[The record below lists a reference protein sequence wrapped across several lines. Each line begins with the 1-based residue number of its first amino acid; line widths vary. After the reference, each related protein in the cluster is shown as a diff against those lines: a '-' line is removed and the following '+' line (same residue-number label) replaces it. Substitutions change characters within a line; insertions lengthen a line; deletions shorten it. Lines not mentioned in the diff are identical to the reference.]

1 MGDRNKALIIVST
14 IILALAFSFFYYGVS
29 QHNRTIDLLIS
40 STEADIDLSIQEV
53 RKRSLH
59 DYEKRLQ
66 TFLHMQPEIIEAF
79 AHRDRERLYKLC
91 RPKLDTLQ
99 KENSYFSNIH
109 FHLPDGHSFLRIH
122 APETWGEDLITTRP
136 SLKKI
141 HKEKK
146 PVSGFE
152 IGNHGGFFRVIAPVF
167 YQEHYVGAVEFGLDM
182 HQAVDMVHGVL
193 LMPVTSC
200 FREEQWKKATAF
212 NKFPLVRR
220 DGYVINSHGDPIYSK
235 LPLDLPM
242 GAEFHTQ
249 VQIEGKQYII
259 HTHQVFNDF
268 EGSSVGGLII
278 LQDITD
284 FVQEKRSFL
293 RRTAAFTVFLLFL
306 GFTALH
312 LSFNRIL
319 NAMSLEI
326 AKRKQA
332 ALEWGTAMDA
342 DHDTI
347 YLLDLDRHLL
357 RANKAFY
364 EVMKTTPESAVGMP
378 IEEIVHPLGNVDFC
392 PIGEAQKALRNA
404 HIIREP
410 EHQDNDS
417 GLPLEFTVTIVRDS
431 EQNPLS
437 IFMRRHDL
445 TEQRA
450 VEDTLR
456 KSKEEWERTFNSIA
470 DLITIQDADMRIVRA
485 NRAAEEFFEVAS
497 GELVG
502 HFCYQVFRGEGT
514 PCQDCPL
521 LTVSMKQEEHPPII
535 RHENLKKIFH
545 ITSSPLLGVDGKM
558 EYLVHIARDIT
569 AQKQLE
575 EELYQAHKMEAIGT
589 LAGGIAHDFN
599 NILAAIIGYSEF
611 VENDLPAESPSRKDI
626 AQVLQSAE
634 RARDL
639 VQQIL
644 SFSRKS
650 EHHLQVVEPYDI
662 VQEVVTML
670 HATLPSTV
678 IIKANLDKKSD
689 RIFADPTQIHQILVN
704 LCTNGFQSMEGEKGV
719 LSVSLQNHEVRA
731 GDSMKNALIPGRYVV
746 FQVSD
751 TGAGMDKET
760 QERMLEPFF
769 TTKEVG
775 KGTGMGLAVIH
786 GIVEEYHG
794 VIEVES
800 RIGAGSIFRVSL
812 PAMEDA
818 DAAPPAVQKT
828 PEQKTVT
835 GNEKILVVDD
845 DLLLV
850 RINGRI
856 LSDLGYQVTEET
868 SSRKALEKVRQDP
881 EFYDLLITDQT
892 MPHLTGAELTTE
904 VIKVNPNI
912 AVIMCTGHSSVV
924 SAKDAL
930 MLGISRYLYKP
941 VENMELVHA
950 VREVLEEQENKKEY
964 AGFPNR

>member
-1 MGDRNKALIIVST
+1 
-14 IILALAFSFFYYGVS
+14 
-29 QHNRTIDLLIS
+29 
-40 STEADIDLSIQEV
+40 
-53 RKRSLH
+53 
-59 DYEKRLQ
+59 
-66 TFLHMQPEIIEAF
+66 
-79 AHRDRERLYKLC
+79 
-91 RPKLDTLQ
+91 
-99 KENSYFSNIH
+99 
-109 FHLPDGHSFLRIH
+109 
-122 APETWGEDLITTRP
+122 
-136 SLKKI
+136 
-141 HKEKK
+141 
-146 PVSGFE
+146 
-152 IGNHGGFFRVIAPVF
+152 
-167 YQEHYVGAVEFGLDM
+167 
-182 HQAVDMVHGVL
+182 
-193 LMPVTSC
+193 
-200 FREEQWKKATAF
+200 
-212 NKFPLVRR
+212 
-220 DGYVINSHGDPIYSK
+220 
-235 LPLDLPM
+235 
-242 GAEFHTQ
+242 
-249 VQIEGKQYII
+249 
-259 HTHQVFNDF
+259 
-268 EGSSVGGLII
+268 
-278 LQDITD
+278 
-284 FVQEKRSFL
+284 
-293 RRTAAFTVFLLFL
+293 
-306 GFTALH
+306 
-312 LSFNRIL
+312 
-319 NAMSLEI
+319 
-326 AKRKQA
+326 
-332 ALEWGTAMDA
+332 
-342 DHDTI
+342 
-347 YLLDLDRHLL
+347 
-357 RANKAFY
+357 
-364 EVMKTTPESAVGMP
+364 
-378 IEEIVHPLGNVDFC
+378 
-392 PIGEAQKALRNA
+392 
-404 HIIREP
+404 
-410 EHQDNDS
+410 
-417 GLPLEFTVTIVRDS
+417 
-431 EQNPLS
+431 
-437 IFMRRHDL
+437 
-445 TEQRA
+445 
-450 VEDTLR
+450 
-456 KSKEEWERTFNSIA
+456 
-470 DLITIQDADMRIVRA
+470 
-485 NRAAEEFFEVAS
+485 
-497 GELVG
+497 
-502 HFCYQVFRGEGT
+502 
-514 PCQDCPL
+514 
-521 LTVSMKQEEHPPII
+521 
-535 RHENLKKIFH
+535 
-545 ITSSPLLGVDGKM
+545 
-558 EYLVHIARDIT
+558 
-569 AQKQLE
+569 
-575 EELYQAHKMEAIGT
+575 
-589 LAGGIAHDFN
+589 
-599 NILAAIIGYSEF
+599 
-611 VENDLPAESPSRKDI
+611 
-626 AQVLQSAE
+626 
-634 RARDL
+634 
-639 VQQIL
+639 
-644 SFSRKS
+644 
-650 EHHLQVVEPYDI
+650 
-662 VQEVVTML
+662 ML